1 MDKLAEY
8 RQIICDFLKAQA
20 EVIPVNGTI
29 ETETIFDCEADRY
42 LLLHLGWNNQQRI
55 YAVIIHLEV
64 REGKVWIQQN
74 TTDFSVAEE
83 LLERGIAR
91 EDIVLGLKPA
101 FVREYTG
108 FGVA

>member
-1 MDKLAEY
+1 MDKLERY
-8 RQIICDFLKAQA
+8 RQVICSLLKEQG
-20 EVIPVNGTI
+20 EIIPVNGTI
-29 ETETIFDCEADRY
+29 ETETVFDHEAERY
-42 LLLHLGWNNQQRI
+42 LLLHLGWNGQQRI
-55 YAVIIHLEV
+55 YSVVIHLEV

-83 LLERGIAR
+83 LLKRGVAR

-108 FGVA
+108 FGVV

>member
-1 MDKLAEY
+1 MDKLEEY
-8 RQIICDFLKAQA
+8 RQVVCRFLKEQS
-20 EVIPVNGTI
+20 EVVPVNGVI
-29 ETETIFDCEADRY
+29 ESETIFDREADRY
-42 LLLHLGWNNQQRI
+42 LLLHLGWQGQQRI
-55 YAVIIHLEV
+55 YSVVIHLEI
-64 REGKVWIQQN
+64 REGKIWIQQN

-83 LLERGIAR
+83 LLEQGVAR